1 VQKIF
6 TMNQNQ
12 YTKNRIR
19 VGVLMGGRSIE
30 REVSFNSGR
39 TICDHLDISL
49 YEVIPLFQMLS
60 GELFILPPHFLH
72 RGKTTDFEH
81 RLDKEAQKI
90 KWDDLPQLIDFVYI
104 ATHGRFAEDGTLQ
117 GFLEVLKIPYL
128 GASVLA
134 SAMRMDK
141 IIHKKI
147 LQSHGIHVPLFK
159 AFYPTQI
166 KDPFVLAAQIDEIEK
181 ILPGPWVIK
190 PHKEGSSLGIQV
202 VFDKKDLSDAI
213 LKAAHV
219 GQSVQAVVVE
229 QKIEGMEFSCIILI
243 DNKTGQ
249 PMPLS
254 PTEII
259 PEAGTFFYDYE
270 QKYMRGRATKFT
282 PARCSEELI
291 KKIQET
297 CIAVMKILEFKTIAR
312 IDGFLKSDG
321 SVIII
326 DPNSLSGMGP
336 TSFLF
341 LQAACHNM
349 SHTDLINHL
358 IETSLI
364 DKEIAM
370 VQKVE
375 EETDSQQKIRIAV
388 IFGGA
393 SHEKETSLESGRN
406 VLYKLSPHKYE
417 PIPLFLS
424 KDLKLY
430 HINQRVLVSNST
442 KEIELLIT
450 EEMRVFW
457 NDLPDKADFVF
468 LGLHGGVGENGSIQ
482 GTLEMLNLPYN
493 GPGVFTSAL
502 CMDKFKTNEFLSSQ
516 GFDVPQHILVTHDEW
531 KKESDQCIKKI
542 IKTINFPLIVKPHD
556 DGCSV
561 LVQKIS
567 DQNSLIKAIE
577 LLFADGKT
585 AAFIEEYI
593 IGMELTVG
601 VLGNENPQALPPT
614 QCVTAGDILT
624 VEEKFLPG
632 AGENQTPALLPAKV
646 LEFVKQTIEKVFVAV
661 EGFGYARIDCFYQNE
676 SQSPTGKERLV
687 ILEINTLPGLTPAT
701 CIFHQAAEIG
711 IRPMEFID
719 KIIELGFEQ
728 HGKKIKETNQKGI
741 SYPFEKLKS
750 EKQNMLSQ

>member
-1 VQKIF
+1 
-6 TMNQNQ
+6 
-12 YTKNRIR
+12 
-19 VGVLMGGRSIE
+19 
-30 REVSFNSGR
+30 
-39 TICDHLDISL
+39 
-49 YEVIPLFQMLS
+49 
-60 GELFILPPHFLH
+60 
-72 RGKTTDFEH
+72 
-81 RLDKEAQKI
+81 
-90 KWDDLPQLIDFVYI
+90 
-104 ATHGRFAEDGTLQ
+104 
-117 GFLEVLKIPYL
+117 
-128 GASVLA
+128 
-134 SAMRMDK
+134 
-141 IIHKKI
+141 
-147 LQSHGIHVPLFK
+147 
-159 AFYPTQI
+159 
-166 KDPFVLAAQIDEIEK
+166 
-181 ILPGPWVIK
+181 
-190 PHKEGSSLGIQV
+190 
-202 VFDKKDLSDAI
+202 
-213 LKAAHV
+213 
-219 GQSVQAVVVE
+219 
-229 QKIEGMEFSCIILI
+229 
-243 DNKTGQ
+243 
-249 PMPLS
+249 
-254 PTEII
+254 
-259 PEAGTFFYDYE
+259 
-270 QKYMRGRATKFT
+270 
-282 PARCSEELI
+282 
-291 KKIQET
+291 
-297 CIAVMKILEFKTIAR
+297 
-312 IDGFLKSDG
+312 
-321 SVIII
+321 
-326 DPNSLSGMGP
+326 
-336 TSFLF
+336 
-341 LQAACHNM
+341 
-349 SHTDLINHL
+349 
-358 IETSLI
+358 
-364 DKEIAM
+364 
-370 VQKVE
+370 
-375 EETDSQQKIRIAV
+375 
-388 IFGGA
+388 
-393 SHEKETSLESGRN
+393 
-406 VLYKLSPHKYE
+406 
-417 PIPLFLS
+417 
-424 KDLKLY
+424 LY